1 MEEEKL
7 TLWDGSEHLET
18 EEDIRLAIQIAF
30 EDYDEASFKLLLRDI
45 IKARSR
51 MATTAKK
58 AGIPRRTFYRQLTGE
73 GKLTAEN
80 LFKILNKLDIRLA
93 PVE

>member
-1 MEEEKL
+1 MTEEKL

-18 EEDIRLAIQIAF
+18 EEDIRLALQIAL
-30 EDYDEASFKLLLRDI
+30 EDYNEEAFKMRLKDI
-45 IKARSR
+45 IKARAR
-51 MATTAKK
+51 MNETAKK

-93 PVE
+93 PV